1 MASNSFKLI
10 LSLLLLYGVFSLK
23 LQLVDEDYVIVQIGY
38 PPKQYKLF
46 VDPVGPFTYL
56 FEENKSESK
65 IDGELS
71 KPHEFQNVFG
81 NFTGVWKNDFFYLT
95 TDRLMNFRM
104 DYLEITKKETKLKC
118 DGVLGLGYS
127 FYDSYGN
134 IYEVLEKMYN
144 VFKSNKMLSYD
155 KKKMQITL
163 GEFPERSNYN
173 PTVYKI
179 YEKKDNPGIFLQLDK
194 LRFMTDTD
202 QTKYLTEEDLK
213 DDALLTLLPV
223 VIAPKHR
230 LKNLYQNYTTLFS
243 TSESEFSKK
252 GENVNETKFY
262 SDFYLTKPNKE
273 MDHIELVFDRM
284 AYKFKPWEKKE
295 DGKYRPQIR
304 FGNDQKYL
312 FKHWIVGVDVIGVDR
327 FDFNFEDQTVKLY
340 SKPSYDITKSKPQ
353 LLRDVFV
360 YMTIICVML
369 GFMFRIFCQKKKQS
383 EIKPGEELIEL
394 N

>member
-1 MASNSFKLI
+1 
-10 LSLLLLYGVFSLK
+10 
-23 LQLVDEDYVIVQIGY
+23 
-38 PPKQYKLF
+38 
-46 VDPVGPFTYL
+46 
-56 FEENKSESK
+56 
-65 IDGELS
+65 
-71 KPHEFQNVFG
+71 
-81 NFTGVWKNDFFYLT
+81 
-95 TDRLMNFRM
+95 
-104 DYLEITKKETKLKC
+104 
-118 DGVLGLGYS
+118 
-127 FYDSYGN
+127 
-134 IYEVLEKMYN
+134 
-144 VFKSNKMLSYD
+144 
-155 KKKMQITL
+155 MQITL

-194 LRFMTDTD
+194 LRFMTDID

-230 LKNLYQNYTTLFS
+230 LKNLYANYTTLFS

-252 GENVNETKFY
+252 GVNVNETKFY

-273 MDHIELVFDRM
+273 MDYIELVFDRM

>member
-1 MASNSFKLI
+1 MASKTIKLFLSFVLFSSI
-10 LSLLLLYGVFSLK
+10 VSLK
-23 LQLVDEDYVIVQIGY
+23 LQLVDEDYVVVQIGY
-38 PPKQYKLF
+38 PPKQYKLI

-56 FEENKSESK
+56 FKENNSTSK
-65 IDGELS
+65 RDGDLTS
-71 KPHEFQNVFG
+71 SHDFQNVFG
-81 NFTGVWKNDFFYLT
+81 NFSGVWKNDFFYLT
-95 TDRLMNFRM
+95 EDRLMNFRM
-104 DYLEITKKETKLKC
+104 DYLEIQKKETKLKC

-127 FYDSYGN
+127 FQNSYGN
-134 IYEVLEKMYN
+134 IYETLEKMYN
-144 VFKSNKMLSYD
+144 VFKSKKIFSYD

-179 YEKKDNPGIFLQLDK
+179 YEKPEYPGIFLELDK
-194 LRFMTDTD
+194 LRFMTDYD
-202 QTKYLTEEDLK
+202 QTKYLTEEDLH

-230 LKNLYQNYTTLFS
+230 LKNLYTNYTTLFN
-243 TSESEFSKK
+243 TSESTYSKK
-252 GENVNETKFY
+252 TEQNETKFFT
-262 SDFYLTKPNKE
+262 DFYLTNPNKH

-284 AYKFKPWEKKE
+284 AYKFKPFEKKE
-295 DGKYRPQIR
+295 DGKFRPKIR

-327 FDFNFEDQTVKLY
+327 FDFNFEDSTVKLY

-360 YMTIICVML
+360 YMTVICIML
-369 GFMFRIFCQKKKQS
+369 GFMFRVFCQKKKAN

>member
-38 PPKQYKLF
+38 PPKQYKLI

-56 FEENKSESK
+56 FKENDSQSK
-65 IDGELS
+65 LEGELT

-144 VFKSNKMLSYD
+144 VFKSKKMLSYD

-194 LRFMTDTD
+194 LRFMTDID

-230 LKNLYQNYTTLFS
+230 LKNLYTNYTTLFN
-243 TSESEFSKK
+243 TSESQFSKK

-273 MDHIELVFDRM
+273 MDYIELVFDRM

-295 DGKYRPQIR
+295 DKYRPQIR

-327 FDFNFEDQTVKLY
+327 FDFNFEDKTVKLY

-360 YMTIICVML
+360 YMTIICIML
-369 GFMFRIFCQKKKQS
+369 GFMFIVFCQKKKQS

>member
-1 MASNSFKLI
+1 MAAKFSKLF
-10 LSLLLLYGVFSLK
+10 LSLLLLCGVFSLK
-23 LQLVDEDYVIVQIGY
+23 LQLVDEDYVVVQIGY
-38 PPKQYKLF
+38 PPKQYKLI

-56 FEENKSESK
+56 FAPNNSTSK
-65 IDGELS
+65 VDGELS
-71 KPHEFQNVFG
+71 KTEDFQNVFG
-81 NFTGVWKNDFFYLT
+81 NFSGVWKNVFFYLT
-95 TDRLMNFRM
+95 TDKLMNFRM
-104 DYLEITKKETKLKC
+104 DYLEVTKKETKLKC

-127 FYDSYGN
+127 FYHSYGN

-144 VFKSNKMLSYD
+144 VFKSKKMVSYD

-194 LRFMTDTD
+194 LRFMTDYD

-213 DDALLTLLPV
+213 DDALITLLPV

-230 LKNLYQNYTTLFS
+230 LKNLYTNYTTLFN
-243 TSESEFSKK
+243 TSESTYSKK

-262 SDFYLTKPNKE
+262 SDFYLTNPNE
-273 MDHIELVFDRM
+273 HMDFIELVFDRM
-284 AYKFKPWEKKE
+284 AYKFRPFEKKE

-312 FKHWIVGVDVIGVDR
+312 FKHWVVGVDVI
-327 FDFNFEDQTVKLY
+327 
-340 SKPSYDITKSKPQ
+340 
-353 LLRDVFV
+353 
-360 YMTIICVML
+360 
-369 GFMFRIFCQKKKQS
+369 
-383 EIKPGEELIEL
+383 
-394 N
+394 

>member
-56 FEENKSESK
+56 FEENKSNSK
-65 IDGELS
+65 IDGELTQ
-71 KPHEFQNVFG
+71 PHEFQNVFG

-194 LRFMTDTD
+194 LRFMTDID

-230 LKNLYQNYTTLFS
+230 LKNLYANYTTLFS

>member
-273 MDHIELVFDRM
+273 MD
-284 AYKFKPWEKKE
+284 
-295 DGKYRPQIR
+295 
-304 FGNDQKYL
+304 
-312 FKHWIVGVDVIGVDR
+312 
-327 FDFNFEDQTVKLY
+327 
-340 SKPSYDITKSKPQ
+340 
-353 LLRDVFV
+353 
-360 YMTIICVML
+360 
-369 GFMFRIFCQKKKQS
+369 
-383 EIKPGEELIEL
+383 
-394 N
+394 

>member
-1 MASNSFKLI
+1 MASKTIKLFLSFI
-10 LSLLLLYGVFSLK
+10 LFSSIFSLK

-38 PPKQYKLF
+38 PSKEYKLI

-56 FEENKSESK
+56 FKENNSTSK
-65 IDGELS
+65 RDGDLAS
-71 KPHEFQNVFG
+71 THDFQNVFG
-81 NFTGVWKNDFFYLT
+81 NFSGVWKNDFFYLT
-95 TDRLMNFRM
+95 EDKLMNFRM
-104 DYLEITKKETKLKC
+104 DYLEIQKKETKLKC

-127 FYDSYGN
+127 FQNSYGN
-134 IYEVLEKMYN
+134 IYETLEKMYN
-144 VFKSNKMLSYD
+144 VFKSKKIFSYD

-179 YEKKDNPGIFLQLDK
+179 YEKPEYPGIFLELDK
-194 LRFMTDTD
+194 LRFMTDYD
-202 QTKYLTEEDLK
+202 QTKYLTEEDLH

-230 LKNLYQNYTTLFS
+230 IKNLYTNYTTLFN
-243 TSESEFSKK
+243 TSESTYSKK
-252 GENVNETKFY
+252 SEQNETKFFT
-262 SDFYLTKPNKE
+262 DFYLTNPNKH

-284 AYKFKPWEKKE
+284 AYKFKPFEQKP
-295 DGKYRPQIR
+295 DGKYRPKIR

-312 FKHWIVGVDVIGVDR
+312 FKYWVVGVDVIDVDR
-327 FDFNFEDQTVKLY
+327 FDFNFEDSTVKLY

-360 YMTIICVML
+360 YMTVICIML
-369 GFMFRIFCQKKKQS
+369 GFMFRVFCQKKKAS